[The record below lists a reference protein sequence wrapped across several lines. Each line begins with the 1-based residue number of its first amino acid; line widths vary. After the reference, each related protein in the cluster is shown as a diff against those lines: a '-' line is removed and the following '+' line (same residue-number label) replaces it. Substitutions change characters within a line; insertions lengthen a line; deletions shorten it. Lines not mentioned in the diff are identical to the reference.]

1 MKIGLK
7 IVLLLFLGTVSA
19 QEKAVQT
26 TYFELNKH
34 KLYNQQTQEVVSF
47 IKKIDSTKIES
58 IQIYG
63 YCDDRGSDFYNCK
76 LSKNRGETIQK
87 ILVEFGINKNKIAL
101 VEGKG
106 KIIPLEQDIE
116 NLFET
121 RLKNRRVDLIVVYK
135 SKAKPYL
142 GIKGLY
148 NSFEENNKVG
158 DRFFLEKIIFPIGS
172 SVLSPESK
180 KELDKFAILLQ
191 KYPKIEFE
199 IRGNVCC
206 TPNYYPD
213 AIDRK
218 THERKLS
225 INRAKNVYRYLL
237 SKHINSSR
245 MTYEGYGNQYPLKQG
260 DLLDRRVEFLITKK

>member
-1 MKIGLK
+1 MKNGLK
-7 IVLLLFLGTVSA
+7 IVLLLFFGTISA
-19 QEKAVQT
+19 QEKVVQT

-34 KLYNQQTQEVVSF
+34 NLYNQQTQDVVNF
-47 IKKIDSTKIES
+47 IKKIDTTKIES
-58 IQIYG
+58 IQIFG

-76 LSKNRGETIQK
+76 LSKNRGETVQK
-87 ILVEFGINKNKIAL
+87 ILVEYGINKNKIAI

-106 KIIPLEQDIE
+106 RIIPLEQDIE
-116 NLFET
+116 KIFET
-121 RLKNRRVDLIVVYK
+121 RSKNRRVDLIVVNKTK
-135 SKAKPYL
+135 SKTYL

-148 NSFEENNKVG
+148 NSFDENIKIK
-158 DRFFLEKIIFPIGS
+158 DRIFLEQIVFPIGS
-172 SVLSPESK
+172 SVLSLESK
-180 KELDKFAILLQ
+180 KELDKFAVLLQ
-191 KYPKIEFE
+191 KYPKLEFE

-225 INRAKNVYRYLL
+225 VNRARTVYRYLL
-237 SKHINSSR
+237 SKNINSSR
-245 MTYEGYGNQYPLKQG
+245 MTYEGYGNQFPLKQG